1 MSERNEI
8 CARMPDGSYVK
19 TWAVNLT
26 IKGKQTEAM
35 VVKCTVTHEV
45 PKDKLY
51 QNMESGFRE
60 NEVGLY
66 LPKKKMWVFKRTS
79 PITEEFC
86 SLLREWLVTYL
97 SGNTEACVRMFA
109 EMEEAETKKD
119 ARKIQSKFYRIHG
132 TWQFGL
138 KKETR
143 TKGLKHLLE
152 RMDEFGVNPDD
163 ESTKP
168 RIAWRI

>member
-8 CARMPDGSYVK
+8 CARMPDGSYVE
-19 TWAVNLT
+19 TWANALT
-26 IKGKQTEAM
+26 IKGKQTVALG
-35 VVKCTVTHEV
+35 VKCTVDYEV

-60 NEVGLY
+60 NEIGLY
-66 LPKKKMWVFKRTS
+66 LPTKKMWVFKRTS
-79 PITEEFC
+79 PNLQEFAC
-86 SLLREWLVTYL
+86 LLQEWLVTYL
-97 SGNTEACVRMFA
+97 SGNESACVRMFA
-109 EMEEAETKKD
+109 EMEQAESKKE

-138 KKETR
+138 KKATR
-143 TKGLKHLLE
+143 TKGLKNLLE
-152 RMDEFGVNPDD
+152 RAEEFDVDPTV
-163 ESTKP
+163 EAFKP

>member
-1 MSERNEI
+1 MSERNKI
-8 CARMPDGSYVK
+8 VARMPDGSYVE
-19 TWAVNLT
+19 TWANHLT
-26 IKGKQTEAM
+26 IKGKKTVAM
-35 VVKCTVTHEV
+35 VVKCTVEHEV

-79 PITEEFC
+79 PNVQEFSC
-86 SLLREWLVTYL
+86 LMQEWLVTYL
-97 SGNTEACVRMFA
+97 SGNREACARMFE
-109 EMEEAETKKD
+109 EMEEAETKKE

-138 KKETR
+138 MKETR
-143 TKGLKHLLE
+143 TKGLKRLLE
-152 RMDEFGVNPDD
+152 RMDEFGVDPDN
-163 ESTKP
+163 EATKP